1 LRLLSKIE
9 NSSYWIVLELLK
21 WSANWRK
28 KVLEVT
34 KLNAQNLMEQSGIEP
49 SLTKEEISNLLAE
62 VKKEISITKKENP
75 EGES

>member
-1 LRLLSKIE
+1 LDSIGTAEMERK
-9 NSSYWIVLELLK
+9 LE
-21 WSANWRK
+21 K

-75 EGES
+75 DGESQVYRLK

>member
-1 LRLLSKIE
+1 
-9 NSSYWIVLELLK
+9 LELLK

-62 VKKEISITKKENP
+62 VKKRNLHNKERKP
-75 EGES
+75 

>member
-1 LRLLSKIE
+1 MIQNRELKLL
-9 NSSYWIVLELLK
+9 NSIGTAEMELKLE
-21 WSANWRK
+21 K

-49 SLTKEEISNLLAE
+49 SLTKQEISNLLAE